1 MQNLQNFRK
10 DLAIFLDDFLH
21 CRSSKNVFLHCRSCK
36 NLFHEWFFN
45 FLCYSREEPTLSRL
59 RQFGLNFSIKIR
71 NRRNPLTFR
80 TKIWIFFSKQN
91 ISKIKFNG
99 ELIKGDSRVDFGR
112 LSSRSM
118 QSSPNKF
125 GPLAKQKDSI
135 WPNGRQSRKST
146 GLVRNQ
152 LAEKQTGR
160 RLWAHRSKSTCDN
173 SLTVLGHPFDT
184 VTAKRFSATL
194 RKDDSS

>member
-10 DLAIFLDDFLH
+10 DLAIFFKKIFCTADLPKICFCTADLVKICSTND
-21 CRSSKNVFLHCRSCK
+21 
-36 NLFHEWFFN
+36 
-45 FLCYSREEPTLSRL
+45 
-59 RQFGLNFSIKIR
+59 FSIFCVTREK
-71 NRRNPLTFR
+71 NRRCPDYANLVWTFR
-80 TKIWIFFSKQN
+80 LKSETVGTRWPFERKFEFFFSKQN

-152 LAEKQTGR
+152 LAEKNKLADVYGLIEAKALATTR
-160 RLWAHRSKSTCDN
+160 WLFWAIH
-173 SLTVLGHPFDT
+173 LTL
-184 VTAKRFSATL
+184 
-194 RKDDSS
+194 